1 MPPTKH
7 ARNATISSLLAAG
20 ILTGGLAMPAI
31 AQDTT
36 PTPTASPSITT
47 KENASS
53 PADKTATVKTVNI
66 RAKYSSGGGYSVNYT
81 VGNSDA
87 LTWTDGAWTIHSDL
101 SQIIGEDGLTMT
113 AAVTYQDGTES
124 KPVQLAVSDFNAS
137 AAPALG
143 TTKANSRQFTG
154 NVDGMPIKVS
164 LATYDAEPIGF
175 WNLSRNVYPTR
186 VAGDD
191 TYRYEDQNMPCEL
204 FKNQNGDG
212 WHGSIEKV
220 IFYTPNREG
229 FNGPSDTLPSLPVV
243 WGEPEQVTENG
254 RHLLKADGV
263 AKGEIAGQPVEVT
276 VHAAADNPDAT
287 DNAEWTY
294 IDPVE
299 GSKQKLLYRNGILDS
314 SFHSDYDA
322 MPDNITV
329 TSDTGETVTLTRD
342 DSGIRTEEGD
352 QLGVATL
359 DGAVQY
365 TAEAS
370 DTHPAIVI
378 NGYFKDGATIGKP
391 ITVKDGPAFM
401 KNDDGTF
408 TTTDTNYTLDGKNQ
422 PSADVVTLSN
432 GQTAPIT
439 WDKDVQTIEKDVDG
453 TATKFIRLNGVATG
467 SVGSQ
472 KFTVNTTA
480 DRAYDTHVTLSV
492 TQTPAEGDPTRIEVP
507 DATNVNAPDLKD
519 TYTLKAL
526 PHDKVGDQYTLNVD
540 AANQMDVTVGD
551 TTATIGD
558 NGERHLT
565 TAVTYT
571 DDDGDQQTRT
581 VTVVIPFDKA
591 KPVVGNPDA
600 ALDGFLVNGKP
611 MDGFDPDQLDYTI
624 TAKADEK
631 VTVKPVAREGQT
643 VKASDIRQTAW
654 TTVQEWTVEKNGQTR
669 VYTVTLVREHSPEQ
683 ATADDKFTPADP
695 IAQPSTVNPDSAD
708 DTQLADHGYVL
719 DGKYHA
725 VAEDD
730 YTIPEGGVFSYGAKI
745 GQTVKVGVEKAGG
758 MTYTYTVGV
767 LAADQKTYGAHTYK
781 VTYLTAATHKAEL
794 TGINVDGDP
803 IDGFDPAKHEYTVEV
818 KNPEK
823 WTVTPLFDK
832 STGMSVSTHKDGDK
846 AVITVSS
853 ADNLNTVTYTVTV
866 KQKMKLLDKLGLA
879 NTGTTALTAII
890 AAVVLIA
897 GGAVAGFLSRR
908 RRKPKAGT
916 HAADTATA
924 EPAET
929 TGDDE
934 ARKTESDTAD
944 DTARKDDAD

>member
-7 ARNATISSLLAAG
+7 ARNAAISSLLAAG

-36 PTPTASPSITT
+36 PTPATTPTVQAEQNATIKEMHATLTAPNAMHGFLLHNEDGVWQNTDESESMLDAKQTTITATATFADGTT
-47 KENASS
+47 KDYPLSFVSEK
-53 PADKTATVKTVNI
+53 P
-66 RAKYSSGGGYSVNYT
+66 
-81 VGNSDA
+81 SDE
-87 LTWTDGAWTIHSDL
+87 I
-101 SQIIGEDGLTMT
+101 
-113 AAVTYQDGTES
+113 
-124 KPVQLAVSDFNAS
+124 P
-137 AAPALG
+137 LG
-143 TTKANSRQFTG
+143 TTQHKVMIFEGDADGTPMRVT
-154 NVDGMPIKVS
+154 VDC
-164 LATYDAEPIGF
+164 YDAQPLYLNGISPQRPMLDKTDGVYKLTSETVYKLVKNADGTYTAQLNGQPASSLELYKDSDRLSTIPIQWDDDVTHETINGVAQLKLNGTATGEYNGQKYTV
-175 WNLSRNVYPTR
+175 NLYATMLDPDVQAATW
-186 VAGDD
+186 
-191 TYRYEDQNMPCEL
+191 TTTMP
-204 FKNQNGDG
+204 DG
-212 WHGSIEKV
+212 TTVKYWWETQR
-220 IFYTPNREG
+220 FYG
-229 FNGPSDTLPSLPVV
+229 QKLDAQLDTLPTTLDAVSS
-243 WGEPEQVTENG
+243 
-254 RHLLKADGV
+254 DG
-263 AKGEIAGQPVEVT
+263 QT
-276 VHAAADNPDAT
+276 VHLTQQKYDTDNFETTPTDKLGVSIVKGNVAYVADAT
-287 DNAEWTY
+287 ADHPELYLSVYTT
-294 IDPVE
+294 DTR
-299 GSKQKLLYRNGILDS
+299 GSE
-314 SFHSDYDA
+314 
-322 MPDNITV
+322 V
-329 TSDTGETVTLTRD
+329 
-342 DSGIRTEEGD
+342 
-352 QLGVATL
+352 
-359 DGAVQY
+359 
-365 TAEAS
+365 
-370 DTHPAIVI
+370 
-378 NGYFKDGATIGKP
+378 
-391 ITVKDGPAFM
+391 TVKDGPAFT

-432 GQTAPIT
+432 GQTASIT
-439 WDKDVQTIEKDVDG
+439 WDKDVQTIEKDIDG

-472 KFTVNTTA
+472 KFTVNITA

-507 DATNVNAPDLKD
+507 NATNVNAPDLKD

-551 TTATIGD
+551 TTATIGN

>member
-36 PTPTASPSITT
+36 PTPSASPTAQAEQNATIKEMHATLTAPDAMHGLQLNNDDGVWQTTDVSAGMLDAKQTTVTATATFTDGTT
-47 KENASS
+47 KDYPLSFVSEK
-53 PADKTATVKTVNI
+53 P
-66 RAKYSSGGGYSVNYT
+66 
-81 VGNSDA
+81 SDE
-87 LTWTDGAWTIHSDL
+87 I
-101 SQIIGEDGLTMT
+101 
-113 AAVTYQDGTES
+113 
-124 KPVQLAVSDFNAS
+124 P
-137 AAPALG
+137 LG
-143 TTKANSRQFTG
+143 TTQHKVMIFEGDADGTPMRVTVNCYDTRPLWFDGVSPQSPMLDKTDGVYKLTSESMYKLVKNADGTYAAERNGQTVNSLDLYKSSSERVSTVPIQWDDDVTHETINGVAQIKLSGTATGEYNGQKFTV
-154 NVDGMPIKVS
+154 NVFAAMLDPDAQASTWTTTMPDGTTVKYS
-164 LATYDAEPIGF
+164 WETQRFYGQKLDAH
-175 WNLSRNVYPTR
+175 L
-186 VAGDD
+186 
-191 TYRYEDQNMPCEL
+191 
-204 FKNQNGDG
+204 
-212 WHGSIEKV
+212 
-220 IFYTPNREG
+220 
-229 FNGPSDTLPSLPVV
+229 DTLPAVIDAVSS
-243 WGEPEQVTENG
+243 
-254 RHLLKADGV
+254 DG
-263 AKGEIAGQPVEVT
+263 QT
-276 VHAAADNPDAT
+276 VHLTQQKYDTDHFETTPTDKLGVSIVKGNVAYVADAT
-287 DNAEWTY
+287 ADH
-294 IDPVE
+294 P
-299 GSKQKLLYRNGILDS
+299 KLYLSVY
-314 SFHSDYDA
+314 
-322 MPDNITV
+322 T
-329 TSDTGETVTLTRD
+329 TDTKGQEV
-342 DSGIRTEEGD
+342 
-352 QLGVATL
+352 
-359 DGAVQY
+359 
-365 TAEAS
+365 
-370 DTHPAIVI
+370 
-378 NGYFKDGATIGKP
+378 
-391 ITVKDGPAFM
+391 TVKDGPAFM

-408 TTTDTNYTLDGKNQ
+408 TATDTNYTLDGKNQ
-422 PSADVVTLSN
+422 PSADAVTLSN
-432 GQTAPIT
+432 EQTAPIT
-439 WDKDVQTIEKDVDG
+439 WDKDVQTIEKDLDG
-453 TATKFIRLNGVATG
+453 TATKFIRLNGIATG

-565 TAVTYT
+565 TTVTYT

-934 ARKTESDTAD
+934 VRKTESDTAD
-944 DTARKDDAD
+944 DTACKDDAD